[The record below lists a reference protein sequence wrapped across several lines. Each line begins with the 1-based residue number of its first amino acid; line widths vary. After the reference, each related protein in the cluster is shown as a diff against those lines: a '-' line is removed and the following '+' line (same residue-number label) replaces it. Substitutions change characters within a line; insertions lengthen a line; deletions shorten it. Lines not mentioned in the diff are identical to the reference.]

1 MRAPRKNRG
10 PPGPKEKG
18 GLPLKNIKLKG
29 TGAKPRSVKSKTPL
43 PRAAMRRLWLQ
54 TKSKTVRAIRETPF
68 HQEEQNASN
77 APGTQA
83 ASQMVDATVKAPAQ
97 AVYQAGKKLAQDT
110 AHKLKERQEAA
121 KTAQA
126 VGEKASAGNSSPSAG
141 EPASTPKE
149 TPTASPN
156 GSVRERQS
164 LRAVSPTSLEDLT
177 PGKATVHTPSRP
189 GANPPRQG
197 ADAVASSPKK
207 PGNTGLGKAG
217 QRVPRQPKVPK
228 WEGKP
233 TLAGAKSPRFVGKSV
248 KASRPSFRVTESA
261 AQSVTQGSVRKGS
274 AMGRRART
282 AASRAKSVAKGV
294 SAAAKAAAGAA
305 RSLGSLLLAGGGA
318 ALAVVLLVCLAGL
331 VVGSAFGIFF
341 SGEDS
346 GSGQTIHTAIRTI
359 NQEYE
364 DRLEALKS
372 SSTYDALEM
381 SGARAVW
388 KEVLAVYAVKTT
400 TDADGAD
407 VASVDEKKIRLLSEV
422 FWEMNQ
428 ITSSVEARTETVVN
442 TAAGEDGEPVDTEA
456 TVTQDV
462 LVISVSHKSAQE
474 MAEQLGFD
482 ADKKEQLQ
490 ELLSPEYDDLWNELL
505 YGIALGSGNGDLV
518 AVAQSQVGNVGG
530 APYWSW
536 YGFNSRV
543 EWCAIFVSWC
553 ADQCGL
559 LDNGAV
565 PKFSGC
571 GTGVNWFQSR
581 GQWLPGSATPEPGM
595 LIFFR
600 WYGSDALIA
609 DHVGIVERV
618 ENGRVYTI
626 EGNSNDMV
634 RRNSYP
640 VGYGEIVGYGNTCA

>member
-29 TGAKPRSVKSKTPL
+29 TGVKLRAVKSKTPL

-54 TKSKTVRAIRETPF
+54 SKSKTVRAIQETPF
-68 HQEEQNASN
+68 HQEEQNA
-77 APGTQA
+77 PGTQA
-83 ASQMVDATVKAPAQ
+83 AGQMADTTVKAPAQ
-97 AVYQAGKKLAQDT
+97 SVYQVGRKLAQDT
-110 AHKLKERQEAA
+110 AHKLKERRKAV
-121 KTAQA
+121 KIAQA
-126 VGEKASAGNSSPSAG
+126 VREKASAGNNSPSAG
-141 EPASTPKE
+141 DPASASKE

-164 LRAVSPTSLEDLT
+164 LHAVSPTSLEDLA
-177 PGKATVHTPSRP
+177 PGKATAGTPSHAGITP
-189 GANPPRQG
+189 ARQG
-197 ADAVASSPKK
+197 VASSPKK

-233 TLAGAKSPRFVGKSV
+233 TPTGSKPPRFVGKSV

-261 AQSVTQGSVRKGS
+261 TQAVTQGSVRKGS

-346 GSGQTIHTAIRTI
+346 GSGQTIHTAIRAI

-364 DRLEALKS
+364 DRLEGVRAS
-372 SSTYDALEM
+372 HPHDALEM
-381 SGARAVW
+381 SGARAAW

-407 VASVDEKKIRLLSEV
+407 VASVDEKKIQHLSEV

-428 ITSSVEARTETVVN
+428 IAASVEARTETNEGEEGEAVEVE
-442 TAAGEDGEPVDTEA
+442 TA
-456 TVTQDV
+456 V
-462 LVISVSHKSAQE
+462 LVITVSHKTAWE
-474 MAEQLGFD
+474 MADQLRFDQNQREQLR
-482 ADKKEQLQ
+482 
-490 ELLSPEYDDLWNELL
+490 ELLSEEYDGLWNELL
-505 YGIALGSGNGDLV
+505 YGIAGGSGDLV
-518 AVAQSQVGNVGG
+518 AVALSQVGQVGG
-530 APYWSW
+530 EPYWSW
-536 YGFNSRV
+536 YGFGSRV
-543 EWCAIFVSWC
+543 EWCACFVSWC
-553 ADQCGL
+553 AGQCGL
-559 LDNGAV
+559 LEDGV
-565 PKFSGC
+565 IPKFASC
-571 GTGVNWFQSR
+571 GAGVNWFQSR
-581 GQWLPGSATPEPGM
+581 GQWLDGTATPEPGM
-595 LIFFR
+595 IIFFR
-600 WYGSDALIA
+600 WYGSDSLIA

-626 EGNSNDMV
+626 EGNSNNMV
-634 RRNSYP
+634 RQNSYP
-640 VGYGEIVGYGNTCA
+640 VGYGEIKGYGVVA

>member
-1 MRAPRKNRG
+1 MRALRKNRG
-10 PPGPKEKG
+10 PPGPKVKG

-29 TGAKPRSVKSKTPL
+29 TGVKPRAVKSKTPL

-54 TKSKTVRAIRETPF
+54 SKSKTVRALQETPF
-68 HQEEQNASN
+68 HQEEQN

-110 AHKLKERQEAA
+110 AHKLKERREAA

-126 VGEKASAGNSSPSAG
+126 VREKASAGNNSPSAG
-141 EPASTPKE
+141 DPASASKE

-164 LRAVSPTSLEDLT
+164 LHAVSPTSLEDLA
-177 PGKATVHTPSRP
+177 PGKATAGTPSHAGITP
-189 GANPPRQG
+189 ARQG
-197 ADAVASSPKK
+197 VASSPKK

-233 TLAGAKSPRFVGKSV
+233 TPTGSKPPRFVGKSV

-261 AQSVTQGSVRKGS
+261 TQAVTQGSVRKGS
-274 AMGRRART
+274 VMGRRART

-346 GSGQTIHTAIRTI
+346 GSGQTIHTAIRAI

-364 DRLEALKS
+364 DRLEGVRAS
-372 SSTYDALEM
+372 HPHDALEM
-381 SGARAVW
+381 SGARAAW

-407 VASVDEKKIRLLSEV
+407 VASVDEKKIQHLSEV

-428 ITSSVEARTETVVN
+428 IAASVEARTETNEGEEGEAVEVE
-442 TAAGEDGEPVDTEA
+442 TA
-456 TVTQDV
+456 V
-462 LVISVSHKSAQE
+462 LVITVSHKTAWE
-474 MAEQLGFD
+474 MADQLRFDQNQREQLR
-482 ADKKEQLQ
+482 
-490 ELLSPEYDDLWNELL
+490 ELLSEEYDGLWNELL
-505 YGIALGSGNGDLV
+505 YGIAGGSGDLV
-518 AVAQSQVGNVGG
+518 AVALSQVGQVGG
-530 APYWSW
+530 EPYWSW
-536 YGFNSRV
+536 YGFGSRV
-543 EWCAIFVSWC
+543 EWCACFVSWC
-553 ADQCGL
+553 AGQCGL
-559 LDNGAV
+559 LEDGV
-565 PKFSGC
+565 IPKFASC
-571 GTGVNWFQSR
+571 GAGVNWFQSR
-581 GQWLPGSATPEPGM
+581 GQWLDGTATPEPGM
-595 LIFFR
+595 IIFFR
-600 WYGSDALIA
+600 WYGSDSLIA

-626 EGNSNDMV
+626 EGNSNNMV
-634 RRNSYP
+634 RQNSYP
-640 VGYGEIVGYGNTCA
+640 VGYGEIKGYGVVA

>member
-1 MRAPRKNRG
+1 MKNLWMRARDK
-10 PPGPKEKG
+10 
-18 GLPLKNIKLKG
+18 
-29 TGAKPRSVKSKTPL
+29 TARS
-43 PRAAMRRLWLQ
+43 
-54 TKSKTVRAIRETPF
+54 IRDTPF

-77 APGTQA
+77 APGNQA
-83 ASQMVDATVKAPAQ
+83 AGQMVETTVKAPAQ
-97 AVYQAGKKLAQDT
+97 AVYRAGKKLAQDT
-110 AHKLKERQEAA
+110 ARKLKERREAA

-126 VGEKASAGNSSPSAG
+126 VRKNAFAGNSSPPAG
-141 EPASTPKE
+141 EPASAPKE
-149 TPTASPN
+149 APTTSPN

-189 GANPPRQG
+189 SANPPRQG

-217 QRVPRQPKVPK
+217 QRIPRQPKVPK

-248 KASRPSFRVTESA
+248 KASRPSFRITESA

-282 AASRAKSVAKGV
+282 AASQAKSVAKGV
-294 SAAAKAAAGAA
+294 SSAAKAAAGAA
-305 RSLGSLLLAGGGA
+305 RSLGTLLLAGGGA

-341 SGEDS
+341 SGEDT
-346 GSGQTIHTAIRTI
+346 GTGQTIRTAIAQV
-359 NQEYE
+359 NQEYQE
-364 DRLEALKS
+364 KLEEIQAS
-372 SSTYDALEM
+372 YPHDTLEITG
-381 SGARAVW
+381 SQAVW

-400 TDADGAD
+400 TDPEGQD
-407 VASVDEKKIRLLSEV
+407 VASMDEEKLGLLAEV

-428 ITSSVEARTETVVN
+428 VSARVETRTET
-442 TAAGEDGEPVDTEA
+442 TESEDGAAVEA
-456 TVTQDV
+456 ELTV

-482 ADKKEQLQ
+482 DSQKEQLQ

-553 ADQCGL
+553 AEQCGL
-559 LDNGAV
+559 LEQGAV

-571 GTGVNWFQSR
+571 GTGVQWFQSR

-595 LIFFR
+595 LIFFK
-600 WYGSDALIA
+600 WYGSDATIA

-618 ENGRVYTI
+618 ENGRIYTI

-640 VGYGEIVGYGNTCA
+640 MGYGEIVGYGAPMNRKSTLGER

>member
-54 TKSKTVRAIRETPF
+54 TKSKTVRAIHETPF
-68 HQEEQNASN
+68 HQEEQN

-110 AHKLKERQEAA
+110 ARKLKEWQEAA
-121 KTAQA
+121 KTAQD
-126 VGEKASAGNSSPSAG
+126 VGERASAGKSSPSVG

-149 TPTASPN
+149 APTASPN

-177 PGKATVHTPSRP
+177 QGKSTAGTPFHAGITP
-189 GANPPRQG
+189 ARQRV
-197 ADAVASSPKK
+197 DAVASSPKK
-207 PGNTGLGKAG
+207 PENTGMGKAG
-217 QRVPRQPKVPK
+217 QRPIPRQPKAPK
-228 WEGKP
+228 REGKP
-233 TLAGAKSPRFVGKSV
+233 TPTGSKSPRFVGKSV

-261 AQSVTQGSVRKGS
+261 TQAVTQASVRKGS

-282 AASRAKSVAKGV
+282 AASQAKSVAKRM
-294 SAAAKAAAGAA
+294 SSAAKAAAGAA
-305 RSLGSLLLAGGGA
+305 RGLGSLLLAGGGA

-331 VVGSAFGIFF
+331 VAGSAFGIFF

-346 GSGQTIHTAIRTI
+346 GNGQTIHAAIRAI

-364 DRLEALKS
+364 DKLEEIKAS
-372 SSTYDALEM
+372 HPYDALEM

-400 TDADGAD
+400 TDAEGAD

-428 ITSSVEARTETVVN
+428 ITSSAEARTEMVVD
-442 TAAGEDGEPVDTEA
+442 TATGEDGELVDTET

-462 LVISVSHKSAQE
+462 LVITVSHKTAWE
-474 MAEQLGFD
+474 MAELLHFD
-482 ADKKEQLQ
+482 KNQREQLR
-490 ELLSPEYDDLWNELL
+490 ELLSEEYDELWNELL
-505 YGIALGSGNGDLV
+505 YGIAVGSGDLV
-518 AVAQSQVGNVGG
+518 AVALSQVGQVGG
-530 APYWSW
+530 EPYWSW
-536 YGFNSRV
+536 YGFGSRV
-543 EWCAIFVSWC
+543 EWCACFVSWC
-553 ADQCGL
+553 AGQCGL
-559 LDNGAV
+559 LENGV
-565 PKFSGC
+565 IPKFASC
-571 GTGVNWFQSR
+571 GAGVNWFQSR
-581 GQWLPGSATPEPGM
+581 GQWLDGSATPEPGM
-595 LIFFR
+595 VIFFK
-600 WYGSDALIA
+600 WYGSDSLIA

-626 EGNSNDMV
+626 EGNSDNMV
-634 RRNSYP
+634 RQNSYP
-640 VGYGEIVGYGNTCA
+640 VGYGEIKGYGVVLP

>member
-1 MRAPRKNRG
+1 MRALRKNRG
-10 PPGPKEKG
+10 PPGPKVKG

-29 TGAKPRSVKSKTPL
+29 TGVKPRAVKSKTPL

-54 TKSKTVRAIRETPF
+54 SKSKTVRALQETPF
-68 HQEEQNASN
+68 HQEEQN

-97 AVYQAGKKLAQDT
+97 VVYQAGKKLAQDT
-110 AHKLKERQEAA
+110 AHKLKERREAA

-126 VGEKASAGNSSPSAG
+126 VREKASAGNNSPSAG
-141 EPASTPKE
+141 DPASASKE

-164 LRAVSPTSLEDLT
+164 LHAVSPTSLEDLA
-177 PGKATVHTPSRP
+177 PGKATAGTPSHAGITP
-189 GANPPRQG
+189 ARQG
-197 ADAVASSPKK
+197 VASSPKK

-233 TLAGAKSPRFVGKSV
+233 TPTGSKPPRFVGKSV

-261 AQSVTQGSVRKGS
+261 TQAVTQGSVRKGS

-346 GSGQTIHTAIRTI
+346 GSGQTIHTAIRAI

-364 DRLEALKS
+364 DRLEGVRAS
-372 SSTYDALEM
+372 HPHDALEM
-381 SGARAVW
+381 SGARAAW

-407 VASVDEKKIRLLSEV
+407 VASVDEKKIQHLSEV

-428 ITSSVEARTETVVN
+428 IAASVEARTETNEGEEGEAVEVE
-442 TAAGEDGEPVDTEA
+442 TA
-456 TVTQDV
+456 V
-462 LVISVSHKSAQE
+462 LVITVSHKTAWE
-474 MAEQLGFD
+474 MADQLRFDQNQREQLR
-482 ADKKEQLQ
+482 
-490 ELLSPEYDDLWNELL
+490 ELLSEEYDGLWNELL
-505 YGIALGSGNGDLV
+505 YGIAGGSGDLV
-518 AVAQSQVGNVGG
+518 AVALSQVGQVGG
-530 APYWSW
+530 EPYWSW
-536 YGFNSRV
+536 YGFGSRV
-543 EWCAIFVSWC
+543 EWCACFVSWC
-553 ADQCGL
+553 AGQCGL
-559 LDNGAV
+559 LEDGV
-565 PKFSGC
+565 IPKFASC
-571 GTGVNWFQSR
+571 GAGVNWFQSR
-581 GQWLPGSATPEPGM
+581 GQWLDGTATPEPGM
-595 LIFFR
+595 IIFFR
-600 WYGSDALIA
+600 WYGSDSLIA

-626 EGNSNDMV
+626 EGNSNNMV
-634 RRNSYP
+634 RQNSYP
-640 VGYGEIVGYGNTCA
+640 VGYGEIKGYGVVA

>member
-29 TGAKPRSVKSKTPL
+29 TGVKPRAVKSKTPL

-54 TKSKTVRAIRETPF
+54 SKSKTVRALQETPF
-68 HQEEQNASN
+68 HQEEQN

-110 AHKLKERQEAA
+110 AHKLKERREAA

-126 VGEKASAGNSSPSAG
+126 VREKASAGNNSPSAG
-141 EPASTPKE
+141 DPASASKE

-164 LRAVSPTSLEDLT
+164 LHAVSPTSLEDLA
-177 PGKATVHTPSRP
+177 PGKATAGTPSHAGITP
-189 GANPPRQG
+189 ARQG
-197 ADAVASSPKK
+197 VASSPKK

-233 TLAGAKSPRFVGKSV
+233 TPTGSKPPRFVGKSV

-261 AQSVTQGSVRKGS
+261 TQAVTQGSVRKGS

-282 AASRAKSVAKGV
+282 AASQAKSVAKGV
-294 SAAAKAAAGAA
+294 SSAAKAAAGAA

-346 GSGQTIHTAIRTI
+346 GSGQTIHTAIRAI
-359 NQEYE
+359 NQEYQ
-364 DRLEALKS
+364 DRLEEVKAS
-372 SSTYDALEM
+372 HPHDALEM

-400 TDADGAD
+400 TEADGAD

-428 ITSSVEARTETVVN
+428 IAASVEARTETNEGEEGEAVEVE
-442 TAAGEDGEPVDTEA
+442 TA
-456 TVTQDV
+456 V
-462 LVISVSHKSAQE
+462 LVITVSHKTAWE
-474 MAEQLGFD
+474 MADQLCFGKNQREQLR
-482 ADKKEQLQ
+482 
-490 ELLSPEYDDLWNELL
+490 ELLSEEYDELWNELL
-505 YGIALGSGNGDLV
+505 YGIAGGSGDLV
-518 AVAQSQVGNVGG
+518 AVALSQVGQVGG
-530 APYWSW
+530 EPYWSW
-536 YGFNSRV
+536 YGFGSRV
-543 EWCAIFVSWC
+543 EWCACFVSWC
-553 ADQCGL
+553 AGQCGL
-559 LDNGAV
+559 LENGV
-565 PKFSGC
+565 IPKFASC
-571 GTGVNWFQSR
+571 GAGVNWFQSR
-581 GQWLPGSATPEPGM
+581 GQWLDGSATPEPGM
-595 LIFFR
+595 VIFFK
-600 WYGSDALIA
+600 WYGSDSLIA

-618 ENGRVYTI
+618 EDGRVYTI
-626 EGNSNDMV
+626 EGNSNNMV
-634 RRNSYP
+634 RQNSYP
-640 VGYGEIVGYGNTCA
+640 VGYGEILGYGVVLP

>member
-1 MRAPRKNRG
+1 MRALRKNRG
-10 PPGPKEKG
+10 PPGPKVKG

-29 TGAKPRSVKSKTPL
+29 TGVKPRAVKSKTPL

-54 TKSKTVRAIRETPF
+54 SKSKTVRALQETPF
-68 HQEEQNASN
+68 HQEEQN

-83 ASQMVDATVKAPAQ
+83 ASQMVDAAVKAPAQ

-110 AHKLKERQEAA
+110 AHKLKERREAA

-126 VGEKASAGNSSPSAG
+126 VREKASAGNNSPSAG
-141 EPASTPKE
+141 DPASASKE

-164 LRAVSPTSLEDLT
+164 LHAVSPTSLEDLA
-177 PGKATVHTPSRP
+177 PGKATAGTPSHAGITP
-189 GANPPRQG
+189 ARQG
-197 ADAVASSPKK
+197 VASSPKK

-233 TLAGAKSPRFVGKSV
+233 TPTGSKPPRFVGKSV

-261 AQSVTQGSVRKGS
+261 TQAVTQGSVRKGS

-346 GSGQTIHTAIRTI
+346 GSGQTIHTAIRAI

-364 DRLEALKS
+364 DRLEGVRAS
-372 SSTYDALEM
+372 HPHDALEM
-381 SGARAVW
+381 SGARAAW

-407 VASVDEKKIRLLSEV
+407 VASVDEKKIQHLSEV

-428 ITSSVEARTETVVN
+428 IAASVEARTETNEGEEGEAVEVE
-442 TAAGEDGEPVDTEA
+442 TA
-456 TVTQDV
+456 V
-462 LVISVSHKSAQE
+462 LVITVSHKTAWE
-474 MAEQLGFD
+474 MADQLRFDQNQREQLR
-482 ADKKEQLQ
+482 
-490 ELLSPEYDDLWNELL
+490 ELLSEEYDGLWNELL
-505 YGIALGSGNGDLV
+505 YGIAGGSGDLV
-518 AVAQSQVGNVGG
+518 AVALSQVGQVGG
-530 APYWSW
+530 EPYWSW
-536 YGFNSRV
+536 YGFGSRV
-543 EWCAIFVSWC
+543 EWCACFVSWC
-553 ADQCGL
+553 AGQCGL
-559 LDNGAV
+559 LEDGV
-565 PKFSGC
+565 IPKFASC
-571 GTGVNWFQSR
+571 GAGVNWFQSR
-581 GQWLPGSATPEPGM
+581 GQWLDGTATPEPGM
-595 LIFFR
+595 IIFFR
-600 WYGSDALIA
+600 WYGSDSLIA

-626 EGNSNDMV
+626 EGNSNNMV
-634 RRNSYP
+634 RQNSYP
-640 VGYGEIVGYGNTCA
+640 VGYGEIKGYGVVA

>member
-54 TKSKTVRAIRETPF
+54 TKSKTVRAIHETPF
-68 HQEEQNASN
+68 HQEEQN

-110 AHKLKERQEAA
+110 ARKLKEWQEAA
-121 KTAQA
+121 KTAQD
-126 VGEKASAGNSSPSAG
+126 VGERASAGKSSPSVA

-149 TPTASPN
+149 APTASPN

-177 PGKATVHTPSRP
+177 QGKSTAGTPFHAGITP
-189 GANPPRQG
+189 ARQRV
-197 ADAVASSPKK
+197 DAVASSPKK
-207 PGNTGLGKAG
+207 PENTGMGKAG
-217 QRVPRQPKVPK
+217 QRPIPRQPKAPK
-228 WEGKP
+228 REGKP
-233 TLAGAKSPRFVGKSV
+233 TPTGSKSPRFVGKSV

-261 AQSVTQGSVRKGS
+261 TQAVTQASVRKGS

-282 AASRAKSVAKGV
+282 AASQAKSVAKRM
-294 SAAAKAAAGAA
+294 SSAAKAAAGAA
-305 RSLGSLLLAGGGA
+305 RGLGSLLLAGGGA

-331 VVGSAFGIFF
+331 VAGSAFGIFF

-346 GSGQTIHTAIRTI
+346 GNGQTIHAAIRAI

-364 DRLEALKS
+364 DKLEEIKAS
-372 SSTYDALEM
+372 HPYDALEM

-428 ITSSVEARTETVVN
+428 ITSSAEARTEMVVD
-442 TAAGEDGEPVDTEA
+442 TATGEDGELVDTET

-462 LVISVSHKSAQE
+462 LVITVSHKTAWE
-474 MAEQLGFD
+474 MAELLHFD
-482 ADKKEQLQ
+482 KNQREQLR
-490 ELLSPEYDDLWNELL
+490 ELLSEEYDELWNELL
-505 YGIALGSGNGDLV
+505 YGIAVGSGDLV
-518 AVAQSQVGNVGG
+518 AVALSQVGQVGG
-530 APYWSW
+530 EPYWSW
-536 YGFNSRV
+536 YGFGSRV
-543 EWCAIFVSWC
+543 EWCACFVSWC
-553 ADQCGL
+553 AGQCGL
-559 LDNGAV
+559 LENGV
-565 PKFSGC
+565 IPKFASC
-571 GTGVNWFQSR
+571 GAGVNWFQSR
-581 GQWLPGSATPEPGM
+581 GQWLDGSATPEPGM
-595 LIFFR
+595 VIFFK
-600 WYGSDALIA
+600 WYGSDSLIA

-626 EGNSNDMV
+626 EGNSDNMV
-634 RRNSYP
+634 RQNSYP
-640 VGYGEIVGYGNTCA
+640 VGYGEIKGYGVVLP

>member
-1 MRAPRKNRG
+1 M
-10 PPGPKEKG
+10 
-18 GLPLKNIKLKG
+18 
-29 TGAKPRSVKSKTPL
+29 KPRAVISKVPI
-43 PRAAMRRLWLQ
+43 PRAAMKNLWL
-54 TKSKTVRAIRETPF
+54 KSRDKTARSIRDTPF
-68 HQEEQNASN
+68 HQEEQTDKQ
-77 APGTQA
+77 APD
-83 ASQMVDATVKAPAQ
+83 QMVDATVKAPAQ
-97 AVYQAGKKLAQDT
+97 AVYRAGKKLAQDT
-110 AHKLKERQEAA
+110 ARKLKERRKAA
-121 KTAQA
+121 RTAQA

-141 EPASTPKE
+141 EPASAPKE
-149 TPTASPN
+149 APTTSPN

-217 QRVPRQPKVPK
+217 QRIPRQPKAPK
-228 WEGKP
+228 REGKP

-282 AASRAKSVAKGV
+282 AASQAKSVAKGV
-294 SAAAKAAAGAA
+294 SSAAKAAAGAA
-305 RSLGSLLLAGGGA
+305 RSLGTLLLAGGGA

-346 GSGQTIHTAIRTI
+346 GSGQTIHTAIRAI

-372 SSTYDALEM
+372 SSIYDTLEM

-400 TDADGAD
+400 TDADGVD

-428 ITSSVEARTETVVN
+428 IAASVEARTETNEDEEGETVEVE
-442 TAAGEDGEPVDTEA
+442 TA
-456 TVTQDV
+456 V
-462 LVISVSHKSAQE
+462 LVIIVSHKTAWE
-474 MAEQLGFD
+474 MAELLHFD
-482 ADKKEQLQ
+482 KNQREQLR
-490 ELLSPEYDDLWNELL
+490 ELLSEEYDGLWNELL
-505 YGIALGSGNGDLV
+505 YGIAGGSGDLV
-518 AVAQSQVGNVGG
+518 AVALSQVGQVGG
-530 APYWSW
+530 EPYWNW
-536 YGFNSRV
+536 YGFGSRV
-543 EWCAIFVSWC
+543 EWCACFVSWC

-559 LDNGAV
+559 LDSGAV
-565 PKFSGC
+565 PKFAGV
-571 GTGVNWFQSR
+571 GTGVQWFQSR
-581 GQWLPGSATPEPGM
+581 GQWLDGSATPEPGM
-595 LIFFR
+595 IIFFQ
-600 WYGSDALIA
+600 WYGSDSLIA

-618 ENGRVYTI
+618 EDGRIYTI
-626 EGNSNDMV
+626 EGNSDNMV
-634 RRNSYP
+634 RQNSYP
-640 VGYGEIVGYGNTCA
+640 VGYGEIKGYGVVAP

>member
-1 MRAPRKNRG
+1 M
-10 PPGPKEKG
+10 G
-18 GLPLKNIKLKG
+18 GLPLRTIKLKESSV
-29 TGAKPRSVKSKTPL
+29 KPRAIKSKTPI
-43 PRAAMRRLWLQ
+43 PRAAMKNLWMRARD
-54 TKSKTVRAIRETPF
+54 KTARSIRDTPF

-77 APGTQA
+77 APGNQA
-83 ASQMVDATVKAPAQ
+83 AGQMVETTVKAPAQ
-97 AVYQAGKKLAQDT
+97 AVYRAGKKLAQDT
-110 AHKLKERQEAA
+110 ARKLKERREAA

-126 VGEKASAGNSSPSAG
+126 VRKNAFAGNSSPPAG
-141 EPASTPKE
+141 EPASAPKE
-149 TPTASPN
+149 APTTSPN

-189 GANPPRQG
+189 SANPPRQG

-217 QRVPRQPKVPK
+217 QRIPRQPKVPK

-248 KASRPSFRVTESA
+248 KASRPSFRITESA

-282 AASRAKSVAKGV
+282 AASQAKSVAKGV
-294 SAAAKAAAGAA
+294 SSAAKAAAGAA
-305 RSLGSLLLAGGGA
+305 RSLGTLLLAGGGA

-341 SGEDS
+341 SGEDT
-346 GSGQTIHTAIRTI
+346 GTGQTIRTAIAQV
-359 NQEYE
+359 NQEYQE
-364 DRLEALKS
+364 KLEEIQAS
-372 SSTYDALEM
+372 YPHDTLEITG
-381 SGARAVW
+381 SQAVW

-400 TDADGAD
+400 TDPEGQD
-407 VASVDEKKIRLLSEV
+407 VASMDEEKLGLLAEV

-428 ITSSVEARTETVVN
+428 VSARVETRTET
-442 TAAGEDGEPVDTEA
+442 TESEDGAAVEA
-456 TVTQDV
+456 ELTV

-482 ADKKEQLQ
+482 DSQKEQLQ

-553 ADQCGL
+553 AEQCGL
-559 LDNGAV
+559 LEQGAV

-571 GTGVNWFQSR
+571 GTGVQWFQSR

-595 LIFFR
+595 LIFFK
-600 WYGSDALIA
+600 WYGSDATIA

-618 ENGRVYTI
+618 ENGRIYTI

-640 VGYGEIVGYGNTCA
+640 MGYGEIVGYGAPMNRKSTLGER

>member
-10 PPGPKEKG
+10 PPDPKEKG

-29 TGAKPRSVKSKTPL
+29 TGVKPRAVKSKTPL

-54 TKSKTVRAIRETPF
+54 SKSKTVRALQETPF
-68 HQEEQNASN
+68 HQEEQN

-83 ASQMVDATVKAPAQ
+83 ASQMVDAAVKAPAQ

-110 AHKLKERQEAA
+110 AHKLKERREAA

-126 VGEKASAGNSSPSAG
+126 VREKASAGNNSPSAG
-141 EPASTPKE
+141 DPASASKE

-164 LRAVSPTSLEDLT
+164 LHAVSPTSLEDLA
-177 PGKATVHTPSRP
+177 PGKATAGTPSHAGITP
-189 GANPPRQG
+189 ARQG
-197 ADAVASSPKK
+197 VASSPKK

-233 TLAGAKSPRFVGKSV
+233 TPTGSKPPRFVGKSV

-261 AQSVTQGSVRKGS
+261 TQAVTQGSVRKGS

-346 GSGQTIHTAIRTI
+346 GNGQTILTAIRAI

-364 DRLEALKS
+364 DRLEEVKAS
-372 SSTYDALEM
+372 HPHDALEM

-388 KEVLAVYAVKTT
+388 KEVLAIYAVKTT

-407 VASVDEKKIRLLSEV
+407 VASVYEKKIRLLSEV

-474 MAEQLGFD
+474 MAEQLGFN

-600 WYGSDALIA
+600 WYGSDAFIA

>member
-10 PPGPKEKG
+10 PPGPKVKG

-29 TGAKPRSVKSKTPL
+29 TGVKPRAVKSKTPL

-54 TKSKTVRAIRETPF
+54 SKSKTVRALQETPF

-77 APGTQA
+77 APGNQA
-83 ASQMVDATVKAPAQ
+83 AGQMVETTVKAPAQ

-126 VGEKASAGNSSPSAG
+126 VGEKTSAGNSSPPAG
-141 EPASTPKE
+141 EPVSAPKE

-177 PGKATVHTPSRP
+177 PGKATAGTPSHAGITP
-189 GANPPRQG
+189 ARQG
-197 ADAVASSPKK
+197 VDAVASSPKK
-207 PGNTGLGKAG
+207 PGNTGLGKTG
-217 QRVPRQPKVPK
+217 QRPVPRQPKVPK

-248 KASRPSFRVTESA
+248 KASRPSFRITESA

-282 AASRAKSVAKGV
+282 AASQAKSVAKGV
-294 SAAAKAAAGAA
+294 SSAAKAAAGAA
-305 RSLGSLLLAGGGA
+305 RSLGSLLLAGGSA

-331 VVGSAFGIFF
+331 VAGSAFGIFF

-364 DRLEALKS
+364 DRLEEVKANHLH
-372 SSTYDALEM
+372 DALEM
-381 SGARAVW
+381 SGVRAVW

-400 TDADGAD
+400 TDADGVD

-428 ITSSVEARTETVVN
+428 ITASVEARTETVVD
-442 TAAGEDGEPVDTEA
+442 TATGEDGELVDTET

-462 LVISVSHKSAQE
+462 LVITVSHKTAWE
-474 MAEQLGFD
+474 MADLLRFDQNQREQLR
-482 ADKKEQLQ
+482 
-490 ELLSPEYDDLWNELL
+490 ELLSEEYDELWNELL
-505 YGIALGSGNGDLV
+505 YGIAGGNSDLV
-518 AVAQSQVGNVGG
+518 AVALSQVGQVGG
-530 APYWSW
+530 EPYWSW
-536 YGFNSRV
+536 YGFGSRV
-543 EWCAIFVSWC
+543 EWCACFVSWC
-553 ADQCGL
+553 AGQCGL
-559 LDNGAV
+559 LEDGV
-565 PKFSGC
+565 IPKFAGV
-571 GTGVNWFQSR
+571 GTGVQWFQSS
-581 GQWLPGSATPEPGM
+581 GQWLDGSATPEPGM
-595 LIFFR
+595 VIFFR
-600 WYGSDALIA
+600 WYGSDAAIA

-626 EGNSNDMV
+626 EGNSNNMV
-634 RRNSYP
+634 RQNSYP
-640 VGYGEIVGYGNTCA
+640 VGYGEIKGYGVVA

>member
-1 MRAPRKNRG
+1 MRALRKNRG
-10 PPGPKEKG
+10 PPGPKVKG

-29 TGAKPRSVKSKTPL
+29 TGVKPRAVKSKTPL

-54 TKSKTVRAIRETPF
+54 SKSKTVRALQETPF
-68 HQEEQNASN
+68 HQEEQN

-97 AVYQAGKKLAQDT
+97 AVYPAGKKLAQDT
-110 AHKLKERQEAA
+110 AHKLKERREAA

-126 VGEKASAGNSSPSAG
+126 VREKASAGNNSPSAG
-141 EPASTPKE
+141 DPASASKE

-164 LRAVSPTSLEDLT
+164 LHAVSPTSLEDLA
-177 PGKATVHTPSRP
+177 PGKATAGTPSHAGITP
-189 GANPPRQG
+189 ARQG
-197 ADAVASSPKK
+197 VASSPKK

-233 TLAGAKSPRFVGKSV
+233 TPTGSKPPRFVGKSV

-261 AQSVTQGSVRKGS
+261 TQAVTQGSVRKGS

-346 GSGQTIHTAIRTI
+346 GSGQTIHTAIRAI

-364 DRLEALKS
+364 DRLEGVRAS
-372 SSTYDALEM
+372 HPHDALEM
-381 SGARAVW
+381 SGARAAW

-407 VASVDEKKIRLLSEV
+407 VASVDEKKIQHLSEV

-428 ITSSVEARTETVVN
+428 IAASVEARTETNEGAEGEAVEVE
-442 TAAGEDGEPVDTEA
+442 TA
-456 TVTQDV
+456 V
-462 LVISVSHKSAQE
+462 LVITVSHKTAWE
-474 MAEQLGFD
+474 MADQLRFDQNQREQLR
-482 ADKKEQLQ
+482 
-490 ELLSPEYDDLWNELL
+490 ELLSEEYDGLWNELL
-505 YGIALGSGNGDLV
+505 YGIAGGSGDLV
-518 AVAQSQVGNVGG
+518 AVALSQVGQVGG
-530 APYWSW
+530 EPYWSW
-536 YGFNSRV
+536 YGFGSRV
-543 EWCAIFVSWC
+543 EWCACFVSWC
-553 ADQCGL
+553 AGQCGL
-559 LDNGAV
+559 LEDGV
-565 PKFSGC
+565 IPKFASC
-571 GTGVNWFQSR
+571 GAGVNWFQSR
-581 GQWLPGSATPEPGM
+581 GQWLDGTATPEPGM
-595 LIFFR
+595 IIFFR
-600 WYGSDALIA
+600 WYGSDSLIA

-618 ENGRVYTI
+618 QNGRVYTI
-626 EGNSNDMV
+626 EGNSNNMV
-634 RRNSYP
+634 RQNSYP
-640 VGYGEIVGYGNTCA
+640 VGYGEIKGYGVVA

>member
-1 MRAPRKNRG
+1 MRALRKNRG
-10 PPGPKEKG
+10 PPGPKVKG

-29 TGAKPRSVKSKTPL
+29 TGVKPRAVKSKTPL

-54 TKSKTVRAIRETPF
+54 SKSKTVRALQETPF
-68 HQEEQNASN
+68 HQEEQN

-110 AHKLKERQEAA
+110 AHKLKERREAA

-126 VGEKASAGNSSPSAG
+126 VREKASAGNNSPSAG
-141 EPASTPKE
+141 DPASASKE

-164 LRAVSPTSLEDLT
+164 LHAVSPTSLEDLA
-177 PGKATVHTPSRP
+177 PGKATAGTPSHAGITP
-189 GANPPRQG
+189 ARQG
-197 ADAVASSPKK
+197 VASSPKK

-233 TLAGAKSPRFVGKSV
+233 TPTGSKPPRFVGKSV

-261 AQSVTQGSVRKGS
+261 TQAVTQGSVRKGS

-346 GSGQTIHTAIRTI
+346 GNGQTILTAIRAI

-364 DRLEALKS
+364 DRLEEVKAS
-372 SSTYDALEM
+372 HPHDALEM

-388 KEVLAVYAVKTT
+388 KEVLAIYAVKTT

-407 VASVDEKKIRLLSEV
+407 VASVDDGKIRLLSEV
-422 FWEMNQ
+422 FWEMNE
-428 ITSSVEARTETVVN
+428 IAASVEARTETNEGEEGEAVEVE
-442 TAAGEDGEPVDTEA
+442 TA
-456 TVTQDV
+456 V
-462 LVISVSHKSAQE
+462 LVITVSHKTAWE
-474 MAEQLGFD
+474 MANQLRFDKNQREQLR
-482 ADKKEQLQ
+482 
-490 ELLSPEYDDLWNELL
+490 ELLSEEYDGLWNELL
-505 YGIALGSGNGDLV
+505 YGIAGGSGDLV
-518 AVAQSQVGNVGG
+518 AVALSQVGQVGG
-530 APYWSW
+530 EPYWSW
-536 YGFNSRV
+536 YGFGSRV
-543 EWCAIFVSWC
+543 EWCACFVSWC
-553 ADQCGL
+553 AGQCGL
-559 LDNGAV
+559 LEDGV
-565 PKFSGC
+565 IPKFASC
-571 GTGVNWFQSR
+571 GAGVNWFQSR
-581 GQWLPGSATPEPGM
+581 GQWLDGTATPEPGM
-595 LIFFR
+595 IIFFR
-600 WYGSDALIA
+600 WYGSDSLIA

-626 EGNSNDMV
+626 EGNSNNMV
-634 RRNSYP
+634 RQNSYP
-640 VGYGEIVGYGNTCA
+640 VGYGEIKGYGVVA

>member
-1 MRAPRKNRG
+1 MRALRKNRG
-10 PPGPKEKG
+10 PPGPKVKG

-29 TGAKPRSVKSKTPL
+29 TGVKPRAVKSKTPL

-54 TKSKTVRAIRETPF
+54 SKSKTVRAFQETPF
-68 HQEEQNASN
+68 HQEEQN

-110 AHKLKERQEAA
+110 AHKLKERREAA

-126 VGEKASAGNSSPSAG
+126 VREKASAGNNSPSAG
-141 EPASTPKE
+141 DPASASKE

-164 LRAVSPTSLEDLT
+164 LHAVSPTSLEDLA
-177 PGKATVHTPSRP
+177 PGKATAGTPSHAGITP
-189 GANPPRQG
+189 ARQG
-197 ADAVASSPKK
+197 VASSPKK

-233 TLAGAKSPRFVGKSV
+233 TPTGSKPPRFVGKSV

-261 AQSVTQGSVRKGS
+261 TQAVTQGSVRKGS

-346 GSGQTIHTAIRTI
+346 GSGQTIHTAIRAI

-364 DRLEALKS
+364 DRLEGVRAS
-372 SSTYDALEM
+372 HPHDALEM
-381 SGARAVW
+381 SGARAAW

-407 VASVDEKKIRLLSEV
+407 VASVDEKKIQHLSEV

-428 ITSSVEARTETVVN
+428 IAASVEARTETNEGEEGEAVEVE
-442 TAAGEDGEPVDTEA
+442 TA
-456 TVTQDV
+456 V
-462 LVISVSHKSAQE
+462 LVITVSHKTAWE
-474 MAEQLGFD
+474 MADQLRFDQNHREQLR
-482 ADKKEQLQ
+482 
-490 ELLSPEYDDLWNELL
+490 ELLSEEYDGLWNELL
-505 YGIALGSGNGDLV
+505 YGIAGGSGDLV
-518 AVAQSQVGNVGG
+518 AVALSQVGQVGG
-530 APYWSW
+530 EPYWSW
-536 YGFNSRV
+536 YGFGSRV
-543 EWCAIFVSWC
+543 EWCACFVSWC
-553 ADQCGL
+553 AGQCGL
-559 LDNGAV
+559 LEDGV
-565 PKFSGC
+565 IPKFASC
-571 GTGVNWFQSR
+571 GAGVHWFQSR
-581 GQWLPGSATPEPGM
+581 GQWLDGTATPEPGM
-595 LIFFR
+595 IIFFR
-600 WYGSDALIA
+600 WYGSDSLIA
-609 DHVGIVERV
+609 DHVGIVEQV

-626 EGNSNDMV
+626 EGNSNNMV
-634 RRNSYP
+634 RQNSYP
-640 VGYGEIVGYGNTCA
+640 VGYGEIKGYGVVA

>member
-1 MRAPRKNRG
+1 MRATRKNRG
-10 PPGPKEKG
+10 PPGPKVKG

-29 TGAKPRSVKSKTPL
+29 TGVKPRAVKSKTPL

-54 TKSKTVRAIRETPF
+54 SKSKTVRALQETPF

-141 EPASTPKE
+141 EPVSAPKE

-177 PGKATVHTPSRP
+177 PGKATVHTPSLP

-197 ADAVASSPKK
+197 TDAVASSPKK

-248 KASRPSFRVTESA
+248 KASRPSFRITESA

-346 GSGQTIHTAIRTI
+346 GSGQTIHTAIRAI

-364 DRLEALKS
+364 DRLEGVRAS
-372 SSTYDALEM
+372 HPHDALEM
-381 SGARAVW
+381 SGARAAW

-407 VASVDEKKIRLLSEV
+407 VASVDEKKIQHLSEV

-428 ITSSVEARTETVVN
+428 IAASVEARTET
-442 TAAGEDGEPVDTEA
+442 TEGEEGEAVEVET
-456 TVTQDV
+456 TV
-462 LVISVSHKSAQE
+462 LVVTVSHKTAWE
-474 MAEQLGFD
+474 MAELLHFD
-482 ADKKEQLQ
+482 QNQREQLRG
-490 ELLSPEYDDLWNELL
+490 LLSEEYDGLWNELL
-505 YGIALGSGNGDLV
+505 YGIAGGSGDLV
-518 AVAQSQVGNVGG
+518 AVALSQVGQVGG
-530 APYWSW
+530 EPYWSW
-536 YGFNSRV
+536 YGFGSRV
-543 EWCAIFVSWC
+543 EWCACFVSWC
-553 ADQCGL
+553 AGQCGL
-559 LDNGAV
+559 LENGV
-565 PKFSGC
+565 IPKFASC
-571 GTGVNWFQSR
+571 GAGVNWFQSR
-581 GQWLPGSATPEPGM
+581 GQWLDGSATPEPGM
-595 LIFFR
+595 VIFFK
-600 WYGSDALIA
+600 WYGSDSLIA

-626 EGNSNDMV
+626 EGNSDNMV
-634 RRNSYP
+634 RQNSYP
-640 VGYGEIVGYGNTCA
+640 VGYGEIKGYGVVNP

>member
-1 MRAPRKNRG
+1 MRALRKNRG
-10 PPGPKEKG
+10 PPGPKVKG

-29 TGAKPRSVKSKTPL
+29 TGVKPRAVKSKTPL

-54 TKSKTVRAIRETPF
+54 SKSKTVRALQETPF
-68 HQEEQNASN
+68 HQEEQN

-110 AHKLKERQEAA
+110 AHKLKERREAA

-126 VGEKASAGNSSPSAG
+126 VREKASAGNNSPSAG
-141 EPASTPKE
+141 DPASASKE

-164 LRAVSPTSLEDLT
+164 LHAVSPTSLEDLA
-177 PGKATVHTPSRP
+177 PGKATAGTPSHAGITP
-189 GANPPRQG
+189 ARQG
-197 ADAVASSPKK
+197 VASSPKK

-233 TLAGAKSPRFVGKSV
+233 TPTGSKPPRFVGKSV

-261 AQSVTQGSVRKGS
+261 TQAVTQGSVRKGS

-346 GSGQTIHTAIRTI
+346 GSGQTIHTAIRAI

-364 DRLEALKS
+364 DRLEGVRAS
-372 SSTYDALEM
+372 HPHDALEM
-381 SGARAVW
+381 SGARAAW

-407 VASVDEKKIRLLSEV
+407 VASVDEKKIQHLSEV

-428 ITSSVEARTETVVN
+428 IAASVEARTETNEGEEGEAVEVE
-442 TAAGEDGEPVDTEA
+442 TA
-456 TVTQDV
+456 V
-462 LVISVSHKSAQE
+462 LVITVSHKTAWE
-474 MAEQLGFD
+474 MADQLRFDQNQREQLR
-482 ADKKEQLQ
+482 
-490 ELLSPEYDDLWNELL
+490 ELLSEEYDGLWNELL
-505 YGIALGSGNGDLV
+505 YGIAGGSGDLV
-518 AVAQSQVGNVGG
+518 AVALSQVGQVGG
-530 APYWSW
+530 EPYWSW
-536 YGFNSRV
+536 YGFGSRV
-543 EWCAIFVSWC
+543 EWCACFVSWC
-553 ADQCGL
+553 AGQCGL
-559 LDNGAV
+559 LEDGV
-565 PKFSGC
+565 IPKFASC
-571 GTGVNWFQSR
+571 GAGVNWFQSR
-581 GQWLPGSATPEPGM
+581 GQWLDGTATPEPGM
-595 LIFFR
+595 IIFFR
-600 WYGSDALIA
+600 WYGSDSLIA

-626 EGNSNDMV
+626 EGNSNNMV
-634 RRNSYP
+634 RQNSYP
-640 VGYGEIVGYGNTCA
+640 VGYGEIKGYGVVA

>member
-54 TKSKTVRAIRETPF
+54 TKSKTVRAIQETPF
-68 HQEEQNASN
+68 HQEEQNA
-77 APGTQA
+77 PGTQA
-83 ASQMVDATVKAPAQ
+83 AGQMVDATVKAPAQ
-97 AVYQAGKKLAQDT
+97 AVYQAGKKLAQGT
-110 AHKLKERQEAA
+110 AHKLKERREAA

-126 VGEKASAGNSSPSAG
+126 VREKASAGNSSPSARD
-141 EPASTPKE
+141 PASVPRE
-149 TPTASPN
+149 VPTASPN

-189 GANPPRQG
+189 GANPPQQG

-274 AMGRRART
+274 AMGRRAR
-282 AASRAKSVAKGV
+282 AAANRVKSVAKGV
-294 SAAAKAAAGAA
+294 SSAAKVAAGAA

-331 VVGSAFGIFF
+331 VAGSAFGIFF

-346 GSGQTIHTAIRTI
+346 GSGQTIHTAIRAI

-400 TDADGAD
+400 TEADGVD
-407 VASVDEKKIRLLSEV
+407 VASVDEKKIRRLSEV

-442 TAAGEDGEPVDTEA
+442 TAAGEGGELVDTEA

-462 LVISVSHKSAQE
+462 LVITVSHKTAWE
-474 MAEQLGFD
+474 MAELLHFD
-482 ADKKEQLQ
+482 QNQREQLR
-490 ELLSPEYDDLWNELL
+490 ELLSEEYDELWNELL
-505 YGIALGSGNGDLV
+505 YGIAGGSGDLV
-518 AVAQSQVGNVGG
+518 AVALSQVGQVGG
-530 APYWSW
+530 EPYWSW
-536 YGFNSRV
+536 YGFGSRV
-543 EWCAIFVSWC
+543 EWCACFVSWC
-553 ADQCGL
+553 AGQCGL
-559 LDNGAV
+559 LENGV
-565 PKFSGC
+565 IPKFASC
-571 GTGVNWFQSR
+571 GAGVNWFQSR
-581 GQWLPGSATPEPGM
+581 GQWLDGSATPEPGM
-595 LIFFR
+595 VIFFK
-600 WYGSDALIA
+600 WYGSDSLIA

-626 EGNSNDMV
+626 EGNSDNMV
-634 RRNSYP
+634 RQNSYP
-640 VGYGEIVGYGNTCA
+640 VGYGEIKGYGVVNP

>member
-1 MRAPRKNRG
+1 MRALRKNRG
-10 PPGPKEKG
+10 PPGPKVKG

-29 TGAKPRSVKSKTPL
+29 TGVKPRAVKSKTPL

-54 TKSKTVRAIRETPF
+54 SKSKTVRALQETPF
-68 HQEEQNASN
+68 HQEEQN

-110 AHKLKERQEAA
+110 AHKLKERREAA

-126 VGEKASAGNSSPSAG
+126 VREKASAGNNSPSAG
-141 EPASTPKE
+141 DPASASKE

-164 LRAVSPTSLEDLT
+164 LHAVSPTSLEDLA
-177 PGKATVHTPSRP
+177 PGKATAGTPSHAGITP
-189 GANPPRQG
+189 ARQG
-197 ADAVASSPKK
+197 VASSPKK

-233 TLAGAKSPRFVGKSV
+233 TPTGSKPPRFVGKSV

-261 AQSVTQGSVRKGS
+261 TQAVTQGSVRKGS

-346 GSGQTIHTAIRTI
+346 GSGQTIHTAIRAI

-364 DRLEALKS
+364 DRLEGVRAS
-372 SSTYDALEM
+372 HPHDALEM
-381 SGARAVW
+381 SGARAAW

-407 VASVDEKKIRLLSEV
+407 VASVDEKKIQHLSEV

-428 ITSSVEARTETVVN
+428 IAASVEARTETNEGEEGEAVEVE
-442 TAAGEDGEPVDTEA
+442 TA
-456 TVTQDV
+456 V
-462 LVISVSHKSAQE
+462 LVITVSHKTAWE
-474 MAEQLGFD
+474 MADQLRFDQNQREQLR
-482 ADKKEQLQ
+482 
-490 ELLSPEYDDLWNELL
+490 ELLSEEYDGLWNELL
-505 YGIALGSGNGDLV
+505 YGIAGGSGDLV
-518 AVAQSQVGNVGG
+518 AVALSQVGQVGG
-530 APYWSW
+530 DSYWSW
-536 YGFNSRV
+536 YGFGSRV
-543 EWCAIFVSWC
+543 EWCACFVSWC
-553 ADQCGL
+553 AGQCGL
-559 LDNGAV
+559 LENGV
-565 PKFSGC
+565 IPKFASC
-571 GTGVNWFQSR
+571 GAGVNWFQSR
-581 GQWLPGSATPEPGM
+581 GQWLDGSATPEPGM
-595 LIFFR
+595 IIFFR
-600 WYGSDALIA
+600 WYGSDSLIA

-626 EGNSNDMV
+626 EGNSNNMV
-634 RRNSYP
+634 RQNSYP
-640 VGYGEIVGYGNTCA
+640 VGYGEIKGYGVVA

>member
-1 MRAPRKNRG
+1 M
-10 PPGPKEKG
+10 
-18 GLPLKNIKLKG
+18 
-29 TGAKPRSVKSKTPL
+29 KPRAVKSKTPI
-43 PRAAMRRLWLQ
+43 PRAAMKNLWL
-54 TKSKTVRAIRETPF
+54 KSRNKTARSIRDAPF
-68 HQEEQNASN
+68 HQEEQTDNQ
-77 APGTQA
+77 APG
-83 ASQMVDATVKAPAQ
+83 QMVDITVKAPAE
-97 AVYQAGKKLAQDT
+97 AVYRAGKKLAQDA
-110 AHKLKERQEAA
+110 AHKFKERRETI

-126 VGEKASAGNSSPSAG
+126 VREKASAGNNSPSAG
-141 EPASTPKE
+141 DPASASKE

-164 LRAVSPTSLEDLT
+164 LHAVSPTSLEDLA
-177 PGKATVHTPSRP
+177 PGKATAGTPSHAGITP
-189 GANPPRQG
+189 ARQG
-197 ADAVASSPKK
+197 VASSPKK

-233 TLAGAKSPRFVGKSV
+233 TPTGSKPPRFVGKSV

-261 AQSVTQGSVRKGS
+261 TQAVTQGSVRKGS

-346 GSGQTIHTAIRTI
+346 GSGQTIHTAIRAI

-364 DRLEALKS
+364 DRLEGVRAS
-372 SSTYDALEM
+372 HPHDALEM
-381 SGARAVW
+381 SGARAAW

-407 VASVDEKKIRLLSEV
+407 VASVDEKKIQHLSEV

-428 ITSSVEARTETVVN
+428 IAASVEARTETNEGEEGEAVEVE
-442 TAAGEDGEPVDTEA
+442 TA
-456 TVTQDV
+456 V
-462 LVISVSHKSAQE
+462 LVITVSHKTAWE
-474 MAEQLGFD
+474 MADQLRFDQNQREQLR
-482 ADKKEQLQ
+482 
-490 ELLSPEYDDLWNELL
+490 ELLSEEYDGLWNELL
-505 YGIALGSGNGDLV
+505 YGIAGGSGDLV
-518 AVAQSQVGNVGG
+518 AVALSQVGQVGG
-530 APYWSW
+530 EPYWSW
-536 YGFNSRV
+536 YGFGSRV
-543 EWCAIFVSWC
+543 EWCACFVSWC
-553 ADQCGL
+553 AGQCGL
-559 LDNGAV
+559 LEDGV
-565 PKFSGC
+565 IPKFASC
-571 GTGVNWFQSR
+571 GAGVNWFQSR
-581 GQWLPGSATPEPGM
+581 GQWLDGTATPEPGM
-595 LIFFR
+595 IIFFR
-600 WYGSDALIA
+600 WYGSDSLIA

-626 EGNSNDMV
+626 EGNSNNMV
-634 RRNSYP
+634 RQNSYP
-640 VGYGEIVGYGNTCA
+640 VGYGEIKGYGVPVTD

>member
-1 MRAPRKNRG
+1 MRALRKNRG
-10 PPGPKEKG
+10 PPGPKVKG

-29 TGAKPRSVKSKTPL
+29 TGVKPRAVKSKTPL

-54 TKSKTVRAIRETPF
+54 SKSKTVRALQETPF
-68 HQEEQNASN
+68 HQEEQN

-110 AHKLKERQEAA
+110 AHKLKERREAA

-126 VGEKASAGNSSPSAG
+126 VREKASAGNNSPSAG
-141 EPASTPKE
+141 DPASASKE

-156 GSVRERQS
+156 GSVWERQS
-164 LRAVSPTSLEDLT
+164 LHAVSPTSLEDLA
-177 PGKATVHTPSRP
+177 PGKATAGTPSHAGITP
-189 GANPPRQG
+189 ARQG
-197 ADAVASSPKK
+197 VASSPKK

-233 TLAGAKSPRFVGKSV
+233 TPTGSKPPRFVGKSV

-261 AQSVTQGSVRKGS
+261 TQAVTQGSVRKGS

-346 GSGQTIHTAIRTI
+346 GSGQTIHTAIRAI

-364 DRLEALKS
+364 DRLEGVRAS
-372 SSTYDALEM
+372 HPHDALEM
-381 SGARAVW
+381 SGARAAW

-407 VASVDEKKIRLLSEV
+407 VASVDEKKIQHLSEV

-428 ITSSVEARTETVVN
+428 IAASVEARTETNEGEEGEAVEVE
-442 TAAGEDGEPVDTEA
+442 TA
-456 TVTQDV
+456 V
-462 LVISVSHKSAQE
+462 LVITVSHKTAWE
-474 MAEQLGFD
+474 MADQLRFDQNQREQLR
-482 ADKKEQLQ
+482 
-490 ELLSPEYDDLWNELL
+490 ELLSEEYDGLWNELL
-505 YGIALGSGNGDLV
+505 YGIAGGSGDLV
-518 AVAQSQVGNVGG
+518 AVALSQVGQVGG
-530 APYWSW
+530 EPYWSW
-536 YGFNSRV
+536 YGFGSRV
-543 EWCAIFVSWC
+543 EWCACFVSWC
-553 ADQCGL
+553 AGQCGL
-559 LDNGAV
+559 LEDGV
-565 PKFSGC
+565 IPKFASC
-571 GTGVNWFQSR
+571 GAGVNWFQSR
-581 GQWLPGSATPEPGM
+581 GQWLDGTATPEPGM
-595 LIFFR
+595 IIFFR
-600 WYGSDALIA
+600 WYGSDSLIA

-626 EGNSNDMV
+626 EGNSNNMV
-634 RRNSYP
+634 RQNSYP
-640 VGYGEIVGYGNTCA
+640 VGYGEIKGYGVVA

>member
-1 MRAPRKNRG
+1 
-10 PPGPKEKG
+10 
-18 GLPLKNIKLKG
+18 
-29 TGAKPRSVKSKTPL
+29 
-43 PRAAMRRLWLQ
+43 MRRMWLQ
-54 TKSKTVRAIRETPF
+54 SKSKTVRALQETPF
-68 HQEEQNASN
+68 HQEEQNTSN
-77 APGTQA
+77 APGNQA
-83 ASQMVDATVKAPAQ
+83 AGQMVDATVKAPAQ

-110 AHKLKERQEAA
+110 ARKLKERREAA

-126 VGEKASAGNSSPSAG
+126 VRKNAFAGNSSPPAG
-141 EPASTPKE
+141 EPASAPKE
-149 TPTASPN
+149 APTTSPN

-164 LRAVSPTSLEDLT
+164 LRTVSPTSLEDLT

-217 QRVPRQPKVPK
+217 QRIPRQPKVPK

-248 KASRPSFRVTESA
+248 KASRPSFRITESA

-282 AASRAKSVAKGV
+282 AASQAKSVAKGV
-294 SAAAKAAAGAA
+294 SSAAKAAAGAA

-318 ALAVVLLVCLAGL
+318 ALAVALLVCLAGL

-346 GSGQTIHTAIRTI
+346 GSGQTIHTAIRAI

-364 DRLEALKS
+364 DKLEEIKAS
-372 SSTYDALEM
+372 HPYDALEM

-400 TDADGAD
+400 TDADGVD

-428 ITSSVEARTETVVN
+428 IAASVEARTETNEDEEGETVEVE
-442 TAAGEDGEPVDTEA
+442 TA
-456 TVTQDV
+456 V
-462 LVISVSHKSAQE
+462 LVIIVSHKTAWE
-474 MAEQLGFD
+474 MAELLHFD
-482 ADKKEQLQ
+482 KNQREQLR
-490 ELLSPEYDDLWNELL
+490 ELLSEEYDGLWNELL
-505 YGIALGSGNGDLV
+505 YGIAGGSGDLV
-518 AVAQSQVGNVGG
+518 AVALSQVGQVGG
-530 APYWSW
+530 EPYWSW
-536 YGFNSRV
+536 YGFGSRV
-543 EWCAIFVSWC
+543 EWCACFVSWC

-559 LDNGAV
+559 LDSGAV
-565 PKFSGC
+565 PKFAGV
-571 GTGVNWFQSR
+571 GTGVQWFQSR
-581 GQWLPGSATPEPGM
+581 GQWLDGSATPEPGM
-595 LIFFR
+595 IIFFQ
-600 WYGSDALIA
+600 WYGSDSLIA

-618 ENGRVYTI
+618 EDGRIYTI
-626 EGNSNDMV
+626 EGNSDNMV
-634 RRNSYP
+634 RQNSYP
-640 VGYGEIVGYGNTCA
+640 VGYGEIKGYGVVAP